1 MTKSESRILTKQPA
15 ERKFVGLKWLNHFE
29 KQINWWTH
37 VMTCDTCLAPSPI
50 LATPNMLNFLGYHKF
65 DSWLSVLPV
74 NIRELAQVCFFFN
87 MNPLVLRQPIILT
100 FLLLKAPFT
109 RERNGTERC
118 GTVPENKEIFAG
130 VHTRTTRNVPFRS
143 EKWTALKSEP

>member
-1 MTKSESRILTKQPA
+1 MIAFFKGFGQLIVSET
-15 ERKFVGLKWLNHFE
+15 
-29 KQINWWTH
+29 
-37 VMTCDTCLAPSPI
+37 
-50 LATPNMLNFLGYHKF
+50 
-65 DSWLSVLPV
+65 
-74 NIRELAQVCFFFN
+74 
-87 MNPLVLRQPIILT
+87 
-100 FLLLKAPFT
+100 KAPFT